1 MADGIHFSLEGGA
14 NGGLYRAAFE
24 RAPEV
29 MLRHMSA
36 GAEQGAQVVA
46 AAARLGVKRDIFAT
60 LRNSIH
66 VARLGGLPPDAVGS
80 EARTAVGYARY
91 VEDGTGPAAGRP
103 RYFPNPDSLLQ
114 YLTHSRST
122 RGFKWAGKAGS
133 AARGGQEAQLR
144 DQAFAWARSIW
155 LKGTRAHPYMGPAVS
170 RSGARVL
177 QVLRQAAQRGVA
189 EVFGAG

>member
-14 NGGLYRAAFE
+14 NGGLYRAAFA
-24 RAPEV
+24 RAPEA

-66 VARLGGLPPDAVGS
+66 VARLDGLPANTVGS

-91 VEDGTGPAAGRP
+91 VEEGTGPAVGRP

-114 YLTHSRST
+114 YLTHSRSM
-122 RGFKWAGKAGS
+122 RGFRWSGKAGS
-133 AARGGQEAQLR
+133 AARGGQEADLR
-144 DQAFAWARSIW
+144 DRAFAWARSIW
-155 LKGTRAHPYMGPAVS
+155 LKGTRAHPYMRPAVS
-170 RSGARVL
+170 GSESRVL
-177 QVLRQAAQRGVA
+177 QVLRQAAQRGA
-189 EVFGAG
+189 EEVFGNG